1 MKSELKINKI
11 LKSIGKNSLIY
22 GTSTALQPLG
32 GFILLPLYSDYFE
45 KSEFGIYTL
54 ILLIS
59 TIFSTVFHL
68 GINSAFIRSY
78 YDYDLEEDRVKVFNT
93 SLFILLIG
101 LFLQILTCFLAKNI
115 LSVSILK
122 DERYVEILTISVITS
137 GVGFVN
143 TGLLNY
149 LRVKEKALKYT
160 LVSSFSLVINITLTL
175 YLFEYFSKSIN
186 SPIYS
191 ALFSQFLT
199 LLLLILIHIKDI
211 NLFNIN
217 KSEIKTLL
225 HFGLPSIL
233 AGSAIMIGEWG
244 DKLLINEFLHK
255 DELGIFSMGFRI
267 AMIYNVIVAMPFALV
282 WNPLMMKIRAHSN
295 AKYIFSRVA
304 YLYFAF
310 SLIFIFSTY
319 VILEPILTLLG
330 FHSKFYDSLNYVPL
344 LMMAL
349 ALGSLQNIYSAG
361 ITFARKPIIFAF
373 IYLVVGCANFFIS
386 YIAIIK
392 YGIYGIVIT
401 FILFKFIISITI
413 YYFSSKHF
421 SFHIFDFGYVK
432 LITLL
437 FAGIF
442 LYMNYFTYY
451 NSFTFLFFYVLIYFL
466 FLFKDEI
473 LHIITRLIKVSR
485 SNT

>member
-1 MKSELKINKI
+1 MNSELEVNNII
-11 LKSIGKNSLIY
+11 KSIGKNSLIY
-22 GTSTALQPLG
+22 GVSTALQPLG
-32 GFILLPLYSDYFE
+32 GFILLPLYSEYFE

-59 TIFSTVFHL
+59 TIFSTVFYL

-78 YDYDLEEDRVKVFNT
+78 YDYDSEEDRIKVFNT

-101 LFLQILTCFLAKNI
+101 LFLQVLICILAAEF

-122 DERYVEILTISVITS
+122 DESYVGILTISVITS

-143 TGLLNY
+143 TGFLNY

-160 LVSSFSLVINITLTL
+160 LVSFFSLVINIALTL
-175 YLFEYFSKSIN
+175 YLFEYSSKSIN

-191 ALFSQFLT
+191 ALFSQSLT
-199 LLLLILIHIKDI
+199 LILLIFIHIKDI

-233 AGSAIMIGEWG
+233 AGITIMVGEWG
-244 DKLLINEFLHK
+244 DKFLINEFLHK

-282 WNPLMMKIRAHSN
+282 WSPLMIKIRTYSN
-295 AKYIFSRVA
+295 AKLIFSRVA

-310 SLIFIFSTY
+310 SLVFIFTVH

-373 IYLVVGCANFFIS
+373 IYLAVGCANFFAS
-386 YIAIIK
+386 YYAIIK
-392 YGIYGIVIT
+392 YGIFGIIIT
-401 FILFKFIISITI
+401 FILFKLITSIAI

-421 SFHIFDFGYVK
+421 KFQIFDFGYLK

-437 FAGIF
+437 LAGIF
-442 LYMNYFTYY
+442 LYMNYFTNYY
-451 NSFTFLFFYVLIYFL
+451 SFTFLFIYLLIYFIYL
-466 FLFKDEI
+466 CKDKI
-473 LHIITRLIKVSR
+473 LYIITSFKKSI
-485 SNT
+485 